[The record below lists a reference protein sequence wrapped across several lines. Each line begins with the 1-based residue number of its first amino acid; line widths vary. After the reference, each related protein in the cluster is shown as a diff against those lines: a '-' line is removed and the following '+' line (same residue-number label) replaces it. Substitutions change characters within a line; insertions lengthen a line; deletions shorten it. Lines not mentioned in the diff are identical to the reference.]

1 MRLEQV
7 AAGVRMQG
15 LDTDGPAEVMA
26 ARWIGSD
33 ALDVIYRVGTATRS
47 RMLLRDAS
55 DTAYAWATGV
65 DAATGRYRGLSFGRA
80 VSVDLHGDGL
90 LVRRDVAQ
98 QQMDVPVSPGGEP
111 IPAGPQPGGAPTVV
125 GPEPPAPQLPQRK
138 RRFFGVVTVDSTR
151 PGPQVGQIAQ
161 AILAELA
168 RAGDA
173 KVTLK
178 LDIEAESVA
187 GFPDDVVSV
196 VTANAQTLKFEQN
209 GFE

>member
-1 MRLEQV
+1 MKR
-7 AAGVRMQG
+7 
-15 LDTDGPAEVMA
+15 
-26 ARWIGSD
+26 
-33 ALDVIYRVGTATRS
+33 
-47 RMLLRDAS
+47 LRDESALARAAEELVASS

-98 QQMDVPVSPGGEP
+98 QQMDVPASPGGEP
-111 IPAGPQPGGAPTVV
+111 IPAGPQRGGAPTVV
-125 GPEPPAPQLPQRK
+125 GPEPPAPELPQRK

-178 LDIEAESVA
+178 LDIEAESIA
-187 GFPDDVVSV
+187 GFPDDVGVQRDSQR
-196 VTANAQTLKFEQN
+196 ADAQVRAEWV
-209 GFE
+209 